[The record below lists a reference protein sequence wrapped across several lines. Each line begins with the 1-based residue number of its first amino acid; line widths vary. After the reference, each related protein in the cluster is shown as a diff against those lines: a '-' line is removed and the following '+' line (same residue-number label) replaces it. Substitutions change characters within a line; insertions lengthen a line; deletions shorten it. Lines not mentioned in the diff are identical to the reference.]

1 MFSKQVELIINTLML
16 IEGCLVIAAG
26 YLAYVARWVMSD
38 GIWSMNQTQFIGSVL
53 FLMFVNNFLMGRFG
67 LYSDRRAPSFWYIL
81 QRLTAVVCL
90 NFALLSI
97 AYFTLNWED
106 ISRLFIGYYAIILFI
121 LFVAERAGFELFLNK
136 RQETGFS
143 ATRVLLVGSDH
154 RAAKVLKAL
163 LSQRSWGHQVLGFVL
178 PHHGAATEIS
188 DVPCL
193 GALEDLESV
202 LTEQAV
208 DDVVFALS
216 ENNRDVDLKT
226 AIASCETLGV
236 TYRIVPAM
244 FDATSQGAMHVE
256 NLLDIPVLAV
266 NTVRINPT
274 GLMYKR
280 VLDYTFG
287 LAGFL
292 VFLLCLP
299 FVAVAIKLDSPGPV
313 FFRQPRMGQHGR
325 VFRIFK
331 FRTMFIDAE
340 ARKKEL
346 MQGNE
351 MNGQMF
357 KMADDPR
364 ITRVGKFLRKASLDE
379 LPQVLNVLAGEMSI
393 VGTRPPTLDEVDGY
407 EQWHR
412 RRIAIK
418 PGITGMWQISGR
430 NKITDFN
437 EVVQLDL
444 KYIDHWRFWHDLQI
458 IWSTFWI
465 VLRRKGAC

>member
-1 MFSKQVELIINTLML
+1 MFSKQIELIINTLML
-16 IEGCLVIAAG
+16 IEGVLVIAAG
-26 YLAYVARWVMSD
+26 YIAYLVRWTMSEYL
-38 GIWSMNQTQFIGSVL
+38 WSIDQTVFIGTML

-67 LYSDRRAPSFWYIL
+67 LYSDRRAPSFWYIF
-81 QRLTAVVCL
+81 QRVFAVVCL
-90 NFALLSI
+90 DFALLAI
-97 AYFTLNWED
+97 AYFILHWED
-106 ISRLFIGYYAIILFI
+106 ISRLFIGIYALSLFVLFI
-121 LFVAERAGFELFLNK
+121 AERAALELFLNK

-143 ATRVLLVGSDH
+143 ATRILLVGADQ
-154 RAAKVLKAL
+154 RAARVLSAL
-163 LSQRSWGHQVLGFVL
+163 QAQRSWGHQVIGYLSPEPGAERVIDDL
-178 PHHGAATEIS
+178 PCMGS
-188 DVPCL
+188 
-193 GALEDLESV
+193 LEDLEGV
-202 LTEQAV
+202 LSEQAV

-216 ENNRDVDLKT
+216 ESDRNLNLRA
-226 AIASCETLGV
+226 AIDACETMGV

-244 FDATSQGAMHVE
+244 FDPTSQGAMHVE
-256 NLLDIPVLAV
+256 SLLDIPVLAV

-274 GLMYKR
+274 GQLYKR
-280 VLDYTFG
+280 FLDCAFG
-287 LAGFL
+287 LAGFV
-292 VFLLCLP
+292 VFLICFP
-299 FVAVAIKLDSPGPV
+299 FVAAAIKLDSPGPV

-331 FRTMFIDAE
+331 FRTMTSDAE

-351 MNGQMF
+351 MKGLMF
-357 KMADDPR
+357 KMTEDPR
-364 ITRVGKFLRKASLDE
+364 ITRVGHFLRKTSLDE

-393 VGTRPPTLDEVDGY
+393 VGTRPPTLDEVAGY

-437 EVVQLDL
+437 EVVRLDL

-458 IWSTFWI
+458 IWATFWI
-465 VLRRKGAC
+465 VLRRKGAY